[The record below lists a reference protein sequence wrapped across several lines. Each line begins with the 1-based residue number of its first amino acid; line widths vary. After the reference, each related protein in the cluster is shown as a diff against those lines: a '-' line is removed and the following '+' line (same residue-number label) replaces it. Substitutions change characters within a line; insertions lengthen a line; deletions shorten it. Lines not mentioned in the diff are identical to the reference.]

1 MSQRPSISGKPLDEV
16 AKLARLEMTDER
28 KAAAGPAVDMV
39 NGLVDLLDDI
49 ELGDVP
55 PASSFNARWV

>member
-1 MSQRPSISGKPLDEV
+1 MAQRPSISGQPLDEV
-16 AKLARLEMTDER
+16 AKLARLELSAER
-28 KAAAGPAVDMV
+28 KAAAGPALDMV

-49 ELGDVP
+49 DLGDVP